1 MYGCVNEIS
10 HSFLIK
16 IEKWQEK
23 AQKLLEQSKPHFYF
37 LNGFVTC
44 VNYGSVNFSP
54 VQSHFL
60 SIFHKSNL
68 SATHKYCFIAFKKVG
83 FLRNSDPAF

>member
-1 MYGCVNEIS
+1 MARESSKTSGTVETP
-10 HSFLIK
+10 FLLF
-16 IEKWQEK
+16 KWICDMRQ
-23 AQKLLEQSKPHFYF
+23 LWFSY
-37 LNGFVTC
+37 
-44 VNYGSVNFSP
+44 FSP